1 MPAVSPETGQA
12 LRDGCARFNAR
23 QFIEAHETWETAW
36 RRDGGPDRLLL
47 QALIMVA
54 AACVKATRGE
64 PRGTVKL
71 LTSALELMPAGQD
84 EAGLALD
91 EFRVKVEAA
100 LVEAQRWRD
109 GGAPLVPAF
118 SLDETRSSNT
128 ERRLD

>member
-1 MPAVSPETGQA
+1 MAAVSPETEKA
-12 LRDGCARFNAR
+12 LRDGRARFNAR
-23 QFIEAHETWETAW
+23 QFFEAHETWETAW

-71 LTSALELMPAGQD
+71 LSSALELMPVTHD
-84 EAGLALD
+84 EAGIALED
-91 EFRVKVEAA
+91 FRAKVEAA
-100 LVEAQRWRD
+100 LVEAKRWNE

-118 SLDETRSSNT
+118 TLDETAGRFP
-128 ERRLD
+128 

>member
-1 MPAVSPETGQA
+1 MAAVSPETEKA
-12 LRDGCARFNAR
+12 LRAGCARFNAR
-23 QFIEAHETWETAW
+23 QFFEAHETWESAW

-71 LTSALELMPAGQD
+71 LTSALELMPPSHD

-91 EFRVKVEAA
+91 EFRVKVETA
-100 LVEAQRWRD
+100 LAEAQRWHD

-118 SLDETRSSNT
+118 TLESDAQ
-128 ERRLD
+128 

>member
-1 MPAVSPETGQA
+1 MAGVSPETEKA
-12 LRDGCARFNAR
+12 LSDGRARFNAG
-23 QFIEAHETWETAW
+23 QFFEAHETWETAW

-71 LTSALELMPAGQD
+71 LTSALELVHSGHD

-100 LVEAQRWRD
+100 LGEAQRWQE
-109 GGAPLVPAF
+109 GGAPLVPVF
-118 SLDETRSSNT
+118 TLDEA
-128 ERRLD
+128 EREQ

>member
-1 MPAVSPETGQA
+1 MGAVSPETEKA

-23 QFIEAHETWETAW
+23 EFFEAHETWETAW

-47 QALIMVA
+47 QALIMAA

-71 LTSALELMPAGQD
+71 LTSALELMPETHD

-91 EFRVKVEAA
+91 DFRVKVEAA
-100 LVEAQRWRD
+100 LVEAQRWHE
-109 GGAPLVPAF
+109 GGPPFVPAF
-118 SLDETRSSNT
+118 TLESHAQ
-128 ERRLD
+128 